1 MDSSVHSTERS
12 GTVPQAPLPPRW
24 LPQPSPAQ
32 RAWLKRVCTEA
43 LARRF
48 AP

>member
-1 MDSSVHSTERS
+1 MSTPVS
-12 GTVPQAPLPPRW
+12 APPLTPQRTEPFTW
-24 LPQPSPAQ
+24 LKQPSPAQ

>member
-1 MDSSVHSTERS
+1 MSTPVS
-12 GTVPQAPLPPRW
+12 APPLKPQRTEPFTW